1 MNKASSDLLFANPTF
16 ISGAARVL
24 DLYGVYD
31 EYNSS
36 STDYEA
42 DFKAILSDWM
52 VVGQDIFV
60 AMKEFESSLPPDSI
74 ARYDELCRAD
84 QQMSFFS

>member
-1 MNKASSDLLFANPTF
+1 MNRASSDFLFASPTF

-31 EYNSS
+31 AYNSS
-36 STDYEA
+36 STEYEA

-52 VVGQDIFV
+52 VVGQDILV
-60 AMKEFESSLPPDSI
+60 AMKQFENSLPPDSL
-74 ARYDELCRAD
+74 ARYNELCGAG
-84 QQMSFFS
+84 QQMSFFP